1 VKRRH
6 DPLSVLG
13 SIGAVPPFQYITKS
27 NDSSPLLSDDYM
39 YSSAD
44 DLRRLSNSTVS
55 SEGTISPKDSVLF
68 SSETTDVISY
78 YSHSTP
84 ALMQSPASYHDTPAP
99 MSPISPPPKVRQFS
113 RLHNVVKPE
122 GETEA
127 LQSGPGRRRSTKITP
142 ASSAPAPRLS
152 GVSNHNNSKP
162 MTARDRKRRQMHNAS
177 AMRSRIRLNET
188 LDKMWKTIPVSRRRK
203 RLPQLGENGEGSN
216 DPMEDMDEEEEER
229 IGRADK
235 VEVGID
241 YILYLEDRVRE
252 LEQRLNV
259 HGN

>member
-1 VKRRH
+1 
-6 DPLSVLG
+6 
-13 SIGAVPPFQYITKS
+13 
-27 NDSSPLLSDDYM
+27 
-39 YSSAD
+39 
-44 DLRRLSNSTVS
+44 
-55 SEGTISPKDSVLF
+55 
-68 SSETTDVISY
+68 
-78 YSHSTP
+78 
-84 ALMQSPASYHDTPAP
+84 
-99 MSPISPPPKVRQFS
+99 
-113 RLHNVVKPE
+113 
-122 GETEA
+122 
-127 LQSGPGRRRSTKITP
+127 
-142 ASSAPAPRLS
+142 
-152 GVSNHNNSKP
+152 